1 MSLAPGCF
9 FFSSTG
15 FGALFARAPFGCL
28 GRAFSINHFLRAGA
42 RTHTGGV
49 DFFGYF
55 GHALFGGR
63 LKARF
68 LFGLMVAACG
78 NRRQLGLFC
87 RSFFFGGT
95 FLGLALGFF
104 RALNGENFRCFGC
117 DEYAR
122 LVKHGQGIAGKRAS
136 RRFSGDYFRAVRFL
150 RFVARNLWGVERLAI
165 IRIVVCN
172 RVFGRL
178 GRLERAFECLLLYAA
193 QLHCAHRLYFCE
205 KPSVVH
211 GIVERRC

>member
-1 MSLAPGCF
+1 MLGLCACLVEDIAFDLRFFASNLLLSLAPGCF

-68 LFGLMVAACG
+68 LFGLMVAACRD
-78 NRRQLGLFC
+78 RR
-87 RSFFFGGT
+87 
-95 FLGLALGFF
+95 
-104 RALNGENFRCFGC
+104 
-117 DEYAR
+117 
-122 LVKHGQGIAGKRAS
+122 
-136 RRFSGDYFRAVRFL
+136 
-150 RFVARNLWGVERLAI
+150 
-165 IRIVVCN
+165 
-172 RVFGRL
+172 
-178 GRLERAFECLLLYAA
+178 
-193 QLHCAHRLYFCE
+193 
-205 KPSVVH
+205 
-211 GIVERRC
+211 